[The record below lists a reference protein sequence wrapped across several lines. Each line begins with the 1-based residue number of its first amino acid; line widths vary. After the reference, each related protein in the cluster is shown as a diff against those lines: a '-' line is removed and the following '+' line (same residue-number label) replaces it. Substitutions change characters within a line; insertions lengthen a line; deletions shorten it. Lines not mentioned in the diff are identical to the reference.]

1 MARILLVEDDATVRE
16 LVTLALEDARHTVE
30 TAPTGALGLRSWS
43 RQRPDLVLLDVMLPE
58 LDGIEVCR
66 RIRAVDDQTP
76 IVMLTARTDPIDV
89 VLGLETG
96 ADDYVTKPFET
107 RVLLARV
114 KAALRRVPDDPPEN
128 GTTAASAAGR
138 VITVGPV
145 TVDVAARSASV
156 HGQHV
161 ELTRTEWLLL
171 AELAQHAGQVLTRDQ
186 LLERVWGYDYLGDSR
201 LVDVGIG
208 RLRAK
213 IESDPSDPQ
222 LVRTRRGFGYILA
235 VP

>member
-16 LVTLALEDARHTVE
+16 LVTLALEEARHTVE
-30 TAPTGALGLRSWS
+30 TAPTGTLALQAWAHR
-43 RQRPDLVLLDVMLPE
+43 RPDLILLDVMLPE
-58 LDGIEVCR
+58 LDGVEVCR
-66 RIRAVDDQTP
+66 RIRAVDEHTP

-114 KAALRRVPDDPPEN
+114 KAALRRLVDRP
-128 GTTAASAAGR
+128 AGSVSDSNSR
-138 VITVGPV
+138 VIEVGAV
-145 TVDVAARSASV
+145 AVDLAARSASV
-156 HGQHV
+156 HGRPV
-161 ELTRTEWLLL
+161 DLTRTEWLLL
-171 AELAQHAGQVLTRDQ
+171 AELAQHAGQVLSRDQ

-213 IESDPSDPQ
+213 IEQDPSDPQ
-222 LVRTRRGFGYILA
+222 FVRTRRGFGYVLA
-235 VP
+235 AD